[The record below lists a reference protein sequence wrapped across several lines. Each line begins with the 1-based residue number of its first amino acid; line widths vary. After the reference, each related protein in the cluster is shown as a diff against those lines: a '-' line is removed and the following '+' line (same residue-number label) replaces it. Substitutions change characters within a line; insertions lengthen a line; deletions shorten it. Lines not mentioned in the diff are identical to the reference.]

1 VVSDSE
7 PHRSRSMR
15 FTTSW
20 LTTSYTMIT
29 VQYDMTATIPSST
42 DSTFTTDVLQS
53 DLPVLVD
60 FWGEW
65 CGPCKAMLPMLE
77 QFALDYAGR
86 VKVVKVEMD
95 KNQKT
100 AMAWRV
106 RSAPTLVLFNR
117 GAVQATQVGMVS
129 KAQLAKIVDAAL

>member
-1 VVSDSE
+1 MPDN
-7 PHRSRSMR
+7 
-15 FTTSW
+15 
-20 LTTSYTMIT
+20 IT
-29 VQYDMTATIPSST
+29 DAT
-42 DSTFTTDVLQS
+42 DSDFDAHVLQAS
-53 DLPVLVD
+53 TPVLVD

-77 QFALDYAGR
+77 QFAQDYAGR

-106 RSAPTLVLFNR
+106 RAAPTLLLFKQ
-117 GAVQATQVGMVS
+117 GAVAATQVGMVS
-129 KAQLAKIVDAAL
+129 KAQLTRLVDAAL

>member
-1 VVSDSE
+1 VVSDSK

-15 FTTSW
+15 FTTLW
-20 LTTSYTMIT
+20 LTTSYRMMK
-29 VQYDMTATIPSST
+29 VQHDMAAILSST

-106 RSAPTLVLFNR
+106 RSAPTLLLFNR
-117 GAVQATQVGMVS
+117 GEVRATQFGMVS
-129 KAQLAKIVDAAL
+129 KAQLSKFIDAVL